1 MPRDLYEKIS
11 NSTKRLNIS
20 PTQNPSNLLCAVV
33 NKCSLWQTPAKSETV
48 RENTPLLHFRSLEKG
63 VMHHF
68 NELLKAKQ
76 FCDIQTS
83 HATTAATSLMY
94 SGEAIILSCVIKYRQ
109 EAVPYSKV
117 IFTHILN
124 SKSQN
129 SWQVYFCVL

>member
-1 MPRDLYEKIS
+1 
-11 NSTKRLNIS
+11 
-20 PTQNPSNLLCAVV
+20 
-33 NKCSLWQTPAKSETV
+33 
-48 RENTPLLHFRSLEKG
+48 
-63 VMHHF
+63 MHYL
-68 NELLKAKQ
+68 NELPKVKQ
-76 FCDIQTS
+76 YCGIQTS
-83 HATTAATSLMY
+83 HATTAPTPLMF